1 MKRSQSATPSNVN
14 DIRQVSVVTR
24 SAPAVASADSMAAS
38 DAKGPSGPALRGSS
52 GGIHGR
58 SSPSNSRHRALCA
71 PNVVTPI
78 RPPGQSSA
86 TQRAN
91 AARGSGR
98 NSTSEEATTSNEA
111 AGRSGADASPT
122 ATSAPVPAREGRPPR
137 THPPAS
143 STRVTL
149 TYSDGSTGSRAVA
162 WDAASLAA
170 VDVTT
175 PGRYEV
181 TDAVRAPQY
190 PTPFA
195 DERADPSIFPFDWNG
210 RRIFLM
216 IATEDLNLNPIDPAN
231 GPHMPIRAAER
242 IEDLSDDAAWIR
254 LNYPIQK
261 SGPFN
266 GQWQLGTGHGMWSH
280 DEDDNPLYVFHA
292 RADHRGLSG
301 RDTFVCRVHFAADG
315 MPVFDMT
322 ADEEVAPSLRAVT
335 VAVVVR

>member
-1 MKRSQSATPSNVN
+1 M
-14 DIRQVSVVTR
+14 
-24 SAPAVASADSMAAS
+24 
-38 DAKGPSGPALRGSS
+38 
-52 GGIHGR
+52 
-58 SSPSNSRHRALCA
+58 
-71 PNVVTPI
+71 
-78 RPPGQSSA
+78 
-86 TQRAN
+86 
-91 AARGSGR
+91 
-98 NSTSEEATTSNEA
+98 
-111 AGRSGADASPT
+111 
-122 ATSAPVPAREGRPPR
+122 
-137 THPPAS
+137 
-143 STRVTL
+143 
-149 TYSDGSTGSRAVA
+149 
-162 WDAASLAA
+162 
-170 VDVTT
+170 
-175 PGRYEV
+175 

-322 ADEEVAPSLRAVT
+322 ADEEVAPSLRAVK
-335 VAVVVR
+335 VAVIVR